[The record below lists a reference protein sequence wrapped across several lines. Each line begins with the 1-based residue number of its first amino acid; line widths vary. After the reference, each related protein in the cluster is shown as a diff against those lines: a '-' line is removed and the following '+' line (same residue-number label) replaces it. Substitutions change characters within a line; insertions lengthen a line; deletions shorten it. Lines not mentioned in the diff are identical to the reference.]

1 MAEINPKYS
10 FENFYIYEGVRLAYV
25 ACEAVLKNKGIFNPL
40 YIYGGEGMGKT
51 HLLSASANYL
61 IKKNENVLFLISREF
76 YEILKND
83 KILKNSWVIVD
94 DFHEFIK
101 AGEDFQKLLIRN
113 FEKLIAQDNQLIF
126 SSICEIE
133 NLKEIL
139 PILKS
144 RLLGGIEVEISP
156 PSEEEVHKIMEF
168 KLKSKGIEINE
179 ELIKIIPVEGEMN
192 FRKIEGIV
200 NKLILLNIAKR
211 GNIDYSDINY
221 IFKKGLYEEIVFP
234 ELKDEIE
241 KSVSVIAERIEEAE
255 KIKEFLEEKIY
266 IWKMKGFEVKR
277 LESLKNIGDP
287 EIIKKEYDR
296 FVEDVKKLV
305 ELQKRYGEI
314 GKTCEEIENIIFDP
328 DKIEEI
334 EKKLNELSKEV
345 KEKEEI
351 VELEEIPEIVVGE
364 FNKEVVSFLKN
375 IENQPS
381 GIFLIIS
388 KGRNGI
394 SSVLNYGFKILKRK
408 DKIFLNPAI
417 IGDRIAREDAQNFSE
432 LLRYNYIFID
442 DFHSFLKIEEV
453 KENLMKL
460 LKNFLKE
467 NKKVILGSHEEI
479 EVEIPFKK
487 FYISPPT
494 PDAIEKIISLYSLNK
509 GKIVEKEAIEKIIQ
523 RKWIDLKE
531 LINYLEEIFSLP
543 KEKIEALDLEIAIVK
558 EEKGFIEEVEIV
570 PEIIEEIIWEEL

>member
-10 FENFYIYEGVRLAYV
+10 FENFYVYEGVRLAYT

-40 YIYGGEGMGKT
+40 YIYGGEGIGKT
-51 HLLSASANYL
+51 HLLSACANYL
-61 IKKNENVLFLISREF
+61 IQKNENVFFLTPYEF

-83 KILKNSWVIVD
+83 KISKNSWIIVD

-101 AGEDFQKLLIRN
+101 GGEDFQKLLIKN
-113 FEKLIAQDNQLIF
+113 FEKLIAQDNELIF
-126 SSICEIE
+126 SSIYEIE
-133 NLKEIL
+133 NFKEIL

-144 RLLGGIEVEISP
+144 RLLSGIEVLISP
-156 PSEEEVHKIMEF
+156 PNQEEVYKIMEF
-168 KLKSKGIEINE
+168 KLKRKGIEIGE
-179 ELIKIIPVEGEMN
+179 ELIKIIKIEGEIN

-221 IFKKGLYEEIVFP
+221 IFKKGLYEEVVFP

-277 LESLKNIGDP
+277 LESLKNINEP

-296 FVEDVKKLV
+296 FVEDIKKLV

-334 EKKLNELSKEV
+334 EKKLNEISKEV

-351 VELEEIPEIVVGE
+351 LEGVEIPEIVVGE
-364 FNKEVVSFLKN
+364 FNKEAVSLLKN
-375 IENQPS
+375 IENQPA

-388 KGRNGI
+388 KGRNGV

-408 DKIFLNPAI
+408 DKIFLNPEI
-417 IGDRIAREDAQNFSE
+417 IGDRIAKEDAQNFSE
-432 LLRYNYIFID
+432 LSKYNYIFID
-442 DFHSFLKIEEV
+442 DFHSLLKVEEV

-460 LKNFLKE
+460 LENFLKQ
-467 NKKVILGSHEEI
+467 NKKAILGSHEEI
-479 EVEIPFKK
+479 EIKIPFKK

-494 PDAIEKIISLYSLNK
+494 PDAIEKIIYLYSFNK
-509 GKIVEKEAIEKIIQ
+509 GKGIEKEAVEKIIQ
-523 RKWIDLKE
+523 RKWSDLKE
-531 LINYLEEIFSLP
+531 LTNYLDEIFSLP
-543 KEKIEALDLEIAIVK
+543 KEKIEISDLEIGGIK
-558 EEKGFIEEVEIV
+558 EEKGFIEEIEIF

>member
-10 FENFYIYEGVRLAYV
+10 FENFYVYEGVRLAYT

-40 YIYGGEGMGKT
+40 YIYGGEGIGKT
-51 HLLSASANYL
+51 HLLSACANYL
-61 IKKNENVLFLISREF
+61 IQKNENVFFLTPYEF

-83 KILKNSWVIVD
+83 KISKNSWIIVD

-101 AGEDFQKLLIRN
+101 GGEDFQKLLIKN
-113 FEKLIAQDNQLIF
+113 FEKLIAQDNELIF
-126 SSICEIE
+126 SSIYEIE
-133 NLKEIL
+133 NFKEIL

-144 RLLGGIEVEISP
+144 RLLSGIEVLISP
-156 PSEEEVHKIMEF
+156 PNQEEVYKIMEF
-168 KLKSKGIEINE
+168 KLKRKGIEIGE
-179 ELIKIIPVEGEMN
+179 ELIKIIKIEGEIN

-211 GNIDYSDINY
+211 GDIDYSDINY
-221 IFKKGLYEEIVFP
+221 IFKKGLYEEVVFP

-277 LESLKNIGDP
+277 LESLKNINEP

-296 FVEDVKKLV
+296 FVEDIKKLV

-334 EKKLNELSKEV
+334 EKKLNEISKEV

-351 VELEEIPEIVVGE
+351 LEVVEIPEIVVGE
-364 FNKEVVSFLKN
+364 FNKEAVSLLKN
-375 IENQPS
+375 IENQPA

-388 KGRNGI
+388 KGRNGV

-408 DKIFLNPAI
+408 DKIFLNPEI
-417 IGDRIAREDAQNFSE
+417 IGDRIAKEDAQNFSE
-432 LLRYNYIFID
+432 LSKYNYIFID
-442 DFHSFLKIEEV
+442 DFHSLLKVEEV

-460 LKNFLKE
+460 LENFLKQ
-467 NKKVILGSHEEI
+467 NKKAILGSHEEI
-479 EVEIPFKK
+479 EIKIPFKK

-494 PDAIEKIISLYSLNK
+494 PDAIEKIIYLYSFNK
-509 GKIVEKEAIEKIIQ
+509 GKGIEKEAVEKIIQ
-523 RKWIDLKE
+523 RKWSDLKE
-531 LINYLEEIFSLP
+531 LTNYLDEIFSLP
-543 KEKIEALDLEIAIVK
+543 KEKIEISDLEIGGIK
-558 EEKGFIEEVEIV
+558 EEKGFIEEIEIF

>member
-10 FENFYIYEGVRLAYV
+10 FENFYVYEGVRLAYT

-40 YIYGGEGMGKT
+40 YIYGGEGIGKT
-51 HLLSASANYL
+51 HLLSACANYL
-61 IKKNENVLFLISREF
+61 IQKNENVFFLTPYEF

-83 KILKNSWVIVD
+83 KISKNSWIIVD

-101 AGEDFQKLLIRN
+101 GGEDFQKLLIKN
-113 FEKLIAQDNQLIF
+113 FEKLIAQDNELIF
-126 SSICEIE
+126 SSIYEIE
-133 NLKEIL
+133 NFKEIL

-144 RLLGGIEVEISP
+144 RLLSGIEVLISP
-156 PSEEEVHKIMEF
+156 PNQEEVYKIMEF
-168 KLKSKGIEINE
+168 KLKRKGIEIGE
-179 ELIKIIPVEGEMN
+179 ELIKIIKIEGEIN

-221 IFKKGLYEEIVFP
+221 IFKKGLYEEVVFP

-277 LESLKNIGDP
+277 LESLKNINEP

-296 FVEDVKKLV
+296 FVEDIKKLV

-334 EKKLNELSKEV
+334 EKKLNEISKEV

-351 VELEEIPEIVVGE
+351 LEVVEIPEIVVGE
-364 FNKEVVSFLKN
+364 FNKEAVSLLKN
-375 IENQPS
+375 IENQPA

-388 KGRNGI
+388 KGRNGV

-408 DKIFLNPAI
+408 DKIFLNPEI
-417 IGDRIAREDAQNFSE
+417 IGDRIAKEDAQNFSE
-432 LLRYNYIFID
+432 LSKYNYIFID
-442 DFHSFLKIEEV
+442 DFHSLLKVEEV

-460 LKNFLKE
+460 LENFLKQ
-467 NKKVILGSHEEI
+467 NKKAILGSHEEI
-479 EVEIPFKK
+479 EIKIPFKK

-494 PDAIEKIISLYSLNK
+494 PDAIEKIIYLYSFNK
-509 GKIVEKEAIEKIIQ
+509 GKGIEKEAVEKIIQ
-523 RKWIDLKE
+523 RKWSDLKE
-531 LINYLEEIFSLP
+531 LTNYLDEIFSLP
-543 KEKIEALDLEIAIVK
+543 KEKIEISDLEIGGIK
-558 EEKGFIEEVEIV
+558 EEKGFIEEIEIF

>member
-10 FENFYIYEGVRLAYV
+10 FENFYVYEGVRLAYT

-40 YIYGGEGMGKT
+40 YIYGGEGIGKT
-51 HLLSASANYL
+51 HLLSACANYL
-61 IKKNENVLFLISREF
+61 IQKNENVFFLTPYEF

-83 KILKNSWVIVD
+83 KISKNSWIIVD

-101 AGEDFQKLLIRN
+101 GGEDFQKLLIKN
-113 FEKLIAQDNQLIF
+113 FEKLIAQDNELIF
-126 SSICEIE
+126 SSIYEIE
-133 NLKEIL
+133 NFKEIL

-144 RLLGGIEVEISP
+144 RLLSGIEVLISP
-156 PSEEEVHKIMEF
+156 PNQEEVYKIMEF
-168 KLKSKGIEINE
+168 KLKRKGIEIGE
-179 ELIKIIPVEGEMN
+179 ELIKIIKIEEEIN

-221 IFKKGLYEEIVFP
+221 IFKKGLYEEVVFP

-277 LESLKNIGDP
+277 LESLKNINEP

-296 FVEDVKKLV
+296 FVEDIKKLV

-334 EKKLNELSKEV
+334 EKKLNEISKEV

-351 VELEEIPEIVVGE
+351 LEVVEIPEIVVGE
-364 FNKEVVSFLKN
+364 FNKEVVSLLKN
-375 IENQPS
+375 IENQPA

-388 KGRNGI
+388 KGRNGV

-408 DKIFLNPAI
+408 DKIFLNPEI
-417 IGDRIAREDAQNFSE
+417 IGDRIVKEDAQNFSE
-432 LLRYNYIFID
+432 LSKYNYIFID
-442 DFHSFLKIEEV
+442 DFHSLLKVEEV

-460 LKNFLKE
+460 LENFLKQ
-467 NKKVILGSHEEI
+467 NKKAILGSHEEI
-479 EVEIPFKK
+479 EIKIPFKK

-494 PDAIEKIISLYSLNK
+494 PDAIEKIIYLYSFNK
-509 GKIVEKEAIEKIIQ
+509 GKGIEKEAVEKIIQ
-523 RKWIDLKE
+523 RKWSDLKE
-531 LINYLEEIFSLP
+531 LTNYLDEIFSLP
-543 KEKIEALDLEIAIVK
+543 KEKIEISDLEIGGIK
-558 EEKGFIEEVEIV
+558 EEKGFIEEIEIF

>member
-10 FENFYIYEGVRLAYV
+10 FENFYVYEGVRLAYT

-40 YIYGGEGMGKT
+40 YIYGGEGTGKT

-61 IKKNENVLFLISREF
+61 IQKNENVFFLTPYEF
-76 YEILKND
+76 YEILKNN
-83 KILKNSWVIVD
+83 KILRNSWVIVD

-101 AGEDFQKLLIRN
+101 EGENFQKLLIKN
-113 FEKLIAQDNQLIF
+113 FENLIAQDNQFIF
-126 SSICEIE
+126 SSVYEIE
-133 NLKEIL
+133 NFKEIL

-144 RLLGGIEVEISP
+144 RLLTGIEVGIFP
-156 PSEEEVHKIMEF
+156 PSKEEVHKIMEF
-168 KLKSKGIEINE
+168 KLKKKGIEINE
-179 ELIKIIPVEGEMN
+179 DLIKIISIQGEIN
-192 FRKIEGIV
+192 FRKIEGII

-211 GNIDYSDINY
+211 GKIDYSDISY
-221 IFKKGLYEEIVFP
+221 IFKKGLYEEVIFP

-241 KSVSVIAERIEEAE
+241 KSVSAIAE
-255 KIKEFLEEKIY
+255 KIEEGEKIREFLDEKIY

-277 LESLKNIGDP
+277 LESLKNISNP
-287 EIIKKEYDR
+287 EIVKKEYDK
-296 FVEDVKKLV
+296 FVEDIKKLI

-314 GKTCEEIENIIFDP
+314 GKSCEEIENIIFDP

-334 EKKLNELSKEV
+334 EKKLKEISKEV

-351 VELEEIPEIVVGE
+351 IELEEVPEIVIGE
-364 FNKEVVSFLKN
+364 FNKEVVSFLKD

-388 KGRNGI
+388 EGRNGI

-408 DKIFLNPAI
+408 DKIFLNPEI
-417 IGDRIAREDAQNFSE
+417 IGDRIVKQDVQSFSE
-432 LLRYNYIFID
+432 LLKYNYIFID
-442 DFHSFLKIEEV
+442 DFHSLLKIEEV
-453 KENLMKL
+453 KENLIKL

-479 EVEIPFKK
+479 EIEIPFKK
-487 FYISPPT
+487 FYILSPT
-494 PDAIEKIISLYSLNK
+494 PDAIEKIIYLYSLNK
-509 GKIVEKEAIEKIIQ
+509 GKGIEKNAVEKIVQ
-523 RKWIDLKE
+523 RKWVDLKE
-531 LINYLEEIFSLP
+531 LTSYLDEIFSLP
-543 KEKIEALDLEIAIVK
+543 KEKIEVTDLEISGIK